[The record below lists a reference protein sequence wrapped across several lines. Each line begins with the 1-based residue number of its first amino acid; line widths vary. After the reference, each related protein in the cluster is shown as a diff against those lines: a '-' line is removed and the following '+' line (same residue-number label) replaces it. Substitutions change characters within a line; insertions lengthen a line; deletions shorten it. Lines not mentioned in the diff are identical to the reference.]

1 MQEQANAPPVSIIQ
15 EMMDTKPAMEAMRY
29 LTLCYNKQ
37 PTEKMFLSIRD
48 FLLARLEIENFQQPG
63 PFETATLQ
71 EFQLAKKVDG
81 KMVMNVSR
89 HKTSK
94 AGPAPITMC
103 DNTYSNVK
111 AYVQYVRCHF
121 ENEEEEAL
129 FVTREGKAF
138 PSGSLGKRISSWWKR
153 ATGRDVT
160 STLLRKVGSTQSM
173 QEDLQTQIAVQTLM
187 THRRTTAEEHN
198 QILNKTKQV
207 GDQQLVKRVYNHVK
221 YLQKKHF
228 DQGLDDI
235 QDENDESTSKCVHCV
250 FGRQWTNKTL
260 HMEYNRYGCHHRSL

>member
-1 MQEQANAPPVSIIQ
+1 
-15 EMMDTKPAMEAMRY
+15 
-29 LTLCYNKQ
+29 
-37 PTEKMFLSIRD
+37 
-48 FLLARLEIENFQQPG
+48 
-63 PFETATLQ
+63 
-71 EFQLAKKVDG
+71 
-81 KMVMNVSR
+81 
-89 HKTSK
+89 
-94 AGPAPITMC
+94 
-103 DNTYSNVK
+103 
-111 AYVQYVRCHF
+111 
-121 ENEEEEAL
+121 
-129 FVTREGKAF
+129 
-138 PSGSLGKRISSWWKR
+138 
-153 ATGRDVT
+153 
-160 STLLRKVGSTQSM
+160 M

-235 QDENDESTSKCVHCV
+235 QDENDQSTSKCVHCV